1 MARSSATAP
10 EQSPSLSILS
20 RSAPWPKSGLD
31 ISKNVSKGL
40 AQFLD
45 EDFDYVI
52 SVCARAA
59 ETCPTWPRSREQ
71 IRWHFDDPA
80 EAAAPE
86 EDRLG
91 VFRRVRNE
99 IQQRLSLMMLAAKIP
114 MRLPK
119 ASKA

>member
-1 MARSSATAP
+1 MTERRVKMSFICTGNSARS
-10 EQSPSLSILS
+10 
-20 RSAPWPKSGLD
+20 
-31 ISKNVSKGL
+31 
-40 AQFLD
+40 
-45 EDFDYVI
+45 DYVI

-71 IRWHFDDPA
+71 IRWHFDAA

-86 EDRLG
+86 EDRLR

-114 MRLPK
+114 MKLPK